1 MPELGHRVYKI
12 RRFQKKKMA
21 AAADEQLN
29 EYNTKNAEQ
38 RIEMPPQA
46 MPSYRKAYARG
57 SWGPEMFPSTQMR
70 EIGLL
75 RSDADQIQIWNLFCE
90 KPRLSYSGD
99 VLSMLKGL
107 VPYPIP
113 HAAVKWPGPLV
124 AHDDYERVIE
134 KTQMHVNV
142 HEGGHDH
149 FCVDLPEHL
158 RRAELNTDWSQYTEF
173 NGHMPAPEVTRMLDQ
188 VCLGMRGGVFND
200 NKEKPFPPPFA
211 IGIEKMPW
219 IEVGNLCS
227 HFPVSLAVHILRDW
241 GLILRGALSK
251 LPREIMSALQQNGG
265 KNIHVPRRVLQS
277 AYEKSVMEW
286 MIERYGKEK
295 LLG

>member
-1 MPELGHRVYKI
+1 
-12 RRFQKKKMA
+12 MA
-21 AAADEQLN
+21 AAADNQLI
-29 EYNTKNAEQ
+29 EYNNKNDAQE
-38 RIEMPPQA
+38 RIEIPAQA
-46 MPSYRKAYARG
+46 IPSYRKAYVRG
-57 SWGPEMFPSTQMR
+57 GWGPENFPSIQMR

-90 KPRLSYSGD
+90 KPRLSYCGD

-113 HAAVKWPGPLV
+113 YATVKWPGPVSPIL
-124 AHDDYERVIE
+124 AGRAIE
-134 KTQMHVNV
+134 KTEMHVNV
-142 HEGGHDH
+142 HEGGHDN

-173 NGHMPAPEVTRMLDQ
+173 NGSIPPPEVTRMLDQ
-188 VCLGMRGGVFND
+188 VCLGGTFND
-200 NKEKPFPPPFA
+200 QEKPFPPPFA
-211 IGIEKMPW
+211 TGIEKIPW

-227 HFPVSLAVHILRDW
+227 HFPPGLAVHILRDW
-241 GLILRGALSK
+241 GLILRGALSN

-277 AYEKSVMEW
+277 AYETSVMEW
-286 MIERYGKEK
+286 MIQRYGKEK